1 MNGSHNFKVGLFAME
16 GRNRVSTYNGTDAQ
30 VSYRFNFG
38 VPNQI
43 TEYSSPIFS
52 NQWLKPELGIYA
64 QDQWRIRRL
73 SLGLGIRYEHYGAY
87 VAENTE
93 PANRFLPERHFDKV
107 ECVPCWNDLD
117 PRLGVAYDLF
127 GDGKTALKGSFGRY
141 TASRTVTIAAANDP
155 SQGATVSN
163 VTRTWND
170 ADGDFFPDCDL
181 ANPQANNGGD
191 LCGQMSNL
199 AFGTTRITTT
209 YDPDYLN
216 GFKQN
221 TYNWQASASVEHQL
235 TNRLVLG
242 GGYFRTWYGNFTVT
256 DNLAVTPADFDP
268 YCINAP
274 ADPRLPGGGGNQ
286 ICGLYDV
293 NPSKSGQ
300 VNNFVTLAEH
310 YGKQTEV
317 YNGVDFNFNLMLP
330 RGGMLGGGLN
340 VGNSISNT
348 ANSQN
353 LNGTTSLTD
362 RCFVVDSPQELYQCR
377 IEPPYRT
384 QFKIAGS
391 YPLPVWGVQVSG
403 NFQSI
408 PGPAIAATYNATSA
422 EVARTLGR
430 PLSGNA
436 TSVPIQLIAL
446 NSQFLGRINQLD
458 TRISKRIKLGGGH
471 LDAIMDLYNAL
482 NASPILRSNGIYGP
496 AWLQPQEI
504 LAGRLI
510 KFGAQLEF

>member
-1 MNGSHNFKVGLFAME
+1 VNL
-16 GRNRVSTYNGTDAQ
+16 
-30 VSYRFNFG
+30 G

-127 GDGKTALKGSFGRY
+127 SDGKTALKGSFGRY

-274 ADPRLPGGGGNQ
+274 VDPRLPGGGGNQ

-330 RGGMLGGGLN
+330 HGGMLGGGLN

-391 YPLPVWGVQVSG
+391 YPLPVWGLQVSG

-446 NSQFLGRINQLD
+446 NSAFLGRINQLD